1 MKCIYDKLVS
11 TKIGEFVEINK
22 SGQLYKGIFT
32 FVISEL
38 KKSIPYVI
46 QEISANL
53 CAFTFLLQK
62 YRNE

>member
-1 MKCIYDKLVS
+1 MR
-11 TKIGEFVEINK
+11 EFVEINK
-22 SGQLYKGIFT
+22 NGELYKGIFT

-38 KKSIPYVI
+38 KKSIPCVI

-53 CAFTFLLQK
+53 CAFMFLLQK